1 MLHVTNGDAA
11 APALRRGGVEGEIL
25 PWRDVLHDGP
35 VPAGLD
41 DAGLREVRARF
52 LSDVG
57 LAPYEQ
63 ALADLAARD
72 GALERGLAEGS
83 VVLWF
88 EHDLY
93 DQLQLLQVL
102 ERIQR
107 RGAAGPVRLVNPPA
121 YIHALDSARVSHFLA
136 DTAELPGDALTLAAR
151 AWEAFR
157 APDLAGLLRMD
168 LRHPALPHLAAARV
182 RLCQELPGTADGLA
196 RTERQILQPL
206 ERTESLP
213 LAELFPAATRDVEEP
228 VWLGD
233 ASFALYVERLAGAP
247 RPALRAVDD
256 APLRAPG
263 PRDDRRAFFE
273 RRVALTSFGHLLLEG
288 SADWVRENG
297 LDRWLGGMR
306 LRGHH
311 APLRSGP
318 PDSPCLP

>member
-11 APALRRGGVEGEIL
+11 VPALRRGGVEGEIL

-41 DAGLREVRARF
+41 DAGLREVRALF
-52 LSDVG
+52 LWRVG

-63 ALADLAARD
+63 TLADLAARD

-107 RGAAGPVRLVNPPA
+107 LGAAGPVRLVNPPA
-121 YIHALDSARVSHFLA
+121 YIHALEPARVSRFLA
-136 DTAELPGDALTLAAR
+136 DTAELPGDALPLAAR

-157 APDLAGLLRMD
+157 APDLTGFLRMD
-168 LRHPALPHLAAARV
+168 LDHPALPHLAAARV
-182 RLCQELPGTADGLA
+182 RLCEELPGTADGLG
-196 RTERQILQPL
+196 RSERQILQPL
-206 ERTESLP
+206 ERTESLA
-213 LAELFPAATRDVEEP
+213 LTELFPAATRDVEEP

-233 ASFALYVERLAGAP
+233 ASLALYVERLAGAP
-247 RPALRAVDD
+247 RPALRAVEGV
-256 APLRAPG
+256 PLRAPRLG
-263 PRDDRRAFFE
+263 DDRGALFA

-288 SADWVRENG
+288 GADWVEENG
-297 LDRWLGGMR
+297 LDRWLGGMH
-306 LRGHH
+306 LRGRR

-318 PDSPCLP
+318 SGSTHCS